1 MRIQSQFV
9 MGRTFF
15 ARLIEQ
21 VHDTI
26 ETTVQILQTEAMTVL
41 NQIPRE
47 KLEHSF
53 LRSDNQAVRWEISE
67 DLADY
72 DASVSRM
79 EELAARIHTGEEMER
94 VWLLEHPPLY
104 SAGTRAKDS
113 DLLDQR
119 FPVYK
124 TGRGGEHTYHGPG
137 QRICYV
143 MLDLSKR
150 KQDVRQ
156 FVSALEQWTINSLAA
171 LNITAERR
179 EDRVGVW
186 VKRPEKAP
194 LEDGTPRE
202 DKVAAIGIRLR
213 KWVSFHGIS
222 INVEPDLSHY
232 DGIIPCGVRGH
243 GVTSLVDL
251 GIPVTMSEFDSVLR
265 AEFEKTFG
273 PTI

>member
-1 MRIQSQFV
+1 
-9 MGRTFF
+9 
-15 ARLIEQ
+15 
-21 VHDTI
+21 
-26 ETTVQILQTEAMTVL
+26 MTVL
-41 NQIPRE
+41 KKIPRE
-47 KLEHSF
+47 SLQHSF
-53 LRSDNQAVRWEISE
+53 LRSDTQAVRWEISE
-67 DLADY
+67 DLTDY
-72 DASVSRM
+72 DAAVTRM
-79 EELAARIHTGEEMER
+79 EELAAGIHAGKEIER

-104 SAGTRAKDS
+104 SAGTSSKDE

-150 KQDVRQ
+150 TQDVRQ

-171 LNITAERR
+171 LNITGERR

-232 DGIIPCGVRGH
+232 DGIIPCGVQGH

-265 AEFEKTFG
+265 AEFEKIFG
-273 PTI
+273 ATS